1 MEKENMK
8 LTRYRLEASV
18 QDVSEKG
25 KEYLANEIRSVLESN
40 KPYQSKADYIGY
52 SLLSIDEKIALLDE
66 EIAGLKEYKTKLKEA
81 KYIAST
87 TAAKVLDEYGITKIE
102 GAGLSSITITTGIQT
117 AKLEVKVLDEKML
130 IEQGFYKKVIDESKI
145 IESYVEGT
153 YKDLIE
159 QYANVNRVLYVKP
172 PMIRV
177 NKRKSVNNLDFTS
190 DEFNS
195 DVAWGGSGKGS
206 WWLFLY
212 YLN

>member
-66 EIAGLKEYKTKLKEA
+66 EIAGLKEYKIKLKEA

-145 IESYVEGT
+145 IESYVDGT

-159 QYANVNRVLYVKP
+159 QYAKVNRVLYIKP

-177 NKRKSVNNLDFTS
+177 NKRKSANKLDFTS
-190 DEFNS
+190 CQT
-195 DVAWGGSGKGS
+195 KC
-206 WWLFLY
+206 
-212 YLN
+212 

>member
-25 KEYLANEIRSVLESN
+25 KEYLANEIRSILESN

-145 IESYVEGT
+145 IESYVDGT

-159 QYANVNRVLYVKP
+159 QYAKVNKVLYIKP

-177 NKRKSVNNLDFTS
+177 NKRKSANKLDFTN

-195 DVAWGGSGKGS
+195 DVA
-206 WWLFLY
+206 
-212 YLN
+212 